1 MIENQRK
8 VHNVYLDNLVL
19 QPRLT
24 LLLLAGGADGGEV
37 GDDLLGVL
45 RLARSRL
52 AAVTRELAVD
62 LTIKGWVIPPPS
74 PSCGDSVHCAQSHE
88 GVFLGIMEC
97 LDS

>member
-1 MIENQRK
+1 MNENKRK

-19 QPRLT
+19 QPRLA

-52 AAVTRELAVD
+52 AAVTRGLAVD
-62 LTIKGWVIPPPS
+62 LTMKCWVIPPCPPCREDRARIFKRLWS
-74 PSCGDSVHCAQSHE
+74 PGIDSKE
-88 GVFLGIMEC
+88 
-97 LDS
+97 

>member
-1 MIENQRK
+1 MDTGPVFENQRK
-8 VHNVYLDNLVL
+8 FHNVYLDNLIL
-19 QPRLT
+19 QPRLA

-62 LTIKGWVIPPPS
+62 LTMKCWVIAPPPS
-74 PSCGDSVHCAQSHE
+74 SC
-88 GVFLGIMEC
+88 
-97 LDS
+97 

>member
-1 MIENQRK
+1 MNGLWTGISLTENQRK

-19 QPRLT
+19 QPRLA

-52 AAVTRELAVD
+52 AAVTRGL
-62 LTIKGWVIPPPS
+62 LP
-74 PSCGDSVHCAQSHE
+74 
-88 GVFLGIMEC
+88 
-97 LDS
+97 

>member
-1 MIENQRK
+1 MNENQRK

-19 QPRLT
+19 QPRLA

-52 AAVTRELAVD
+52 AAVTGGLAVD
-62 LTIKGWVIPPPS
+62 LTIKGWAFTPPPPS
-74 PSCGDSVHCAQSHE
+74 CEDSVNCALCTITCRGFLRYH
-88 GVFLGIMEC
+88 GV
-97 LDS
+97 S